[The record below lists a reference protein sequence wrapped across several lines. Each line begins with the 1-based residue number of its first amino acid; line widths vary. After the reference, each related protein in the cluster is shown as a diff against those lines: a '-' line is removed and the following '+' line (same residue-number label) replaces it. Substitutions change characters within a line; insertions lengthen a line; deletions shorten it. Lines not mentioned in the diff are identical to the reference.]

1 MRSQVFALPIA
12 FALMAAPAQAL
23 YQEYQL
29 AGSIAAAPSYSFA
42 TGQYRLY
49 DNQVLLRR
57 DFLAFEYD
65 VDSLYADYAYGISQ
79 YVRAGA
85 SGKAHVFDYQNLNHI
100 VDSSTGAEIN
110 SVALNSPYY
119 RGNVFAEAR
128 YRELSLRYLVG
139 AQRYHLSRRESAD
152 RALRVES
159 PSTALVNQV
168 ALGYWR
174 IQAPRP
180 YAINGIAAFVT
191 TEVQQMQSGYVW
203 ELNGVPLSSARK
215 EVIIHELHIRAGDE
229 FAGGALRL
237 MAALRAGAT
246 NFSLPGESQDLIQS
260 FSVGGPEARYRRLA
274 GYAFSEFRA
283 PTFALL
289 NLDAMVH
296 AGGPVNLWF
305 VADAV
310 MFDRE
315 PRGLRVSSGQEALSA
330 ADREFNGQRFHA
342 GAGVG
347 LIFDLP
353 QGMLGSR
360 SALFAR
366 AEVPFF
372 AAGGSRFQIFLGM
385 NGQVF

>member
-1 MRSQVFALPIA
+1 MRRQLFASLIA
-12 FALMAAPAQAL
+12 LALWGTPVWAL

-29 AGSIAAAPSYSFA
+29 AGSIAAAPSYSFG

-49 DNQVLLRR
+49 DNQVLLRK

-65 VDSLYADYAYGISQ
+65 LDSFYADYAYGISQ
-79 YVRAGA
+79 YFRAGV
-85 SGKAHVFDYQNLNHI
+85 SGKAHLFDYQNLNHI
-100 VDSSTGAEIN
+100 VDSSTGAEIK
-110 SVALNSPYY
+110 SVALNAPYY
-119 RGNVFAEAR
+119 RGNIFAEAR
-128 YRELSLRYLVG
+128 FRELALRYLVG
-139 AQRYHLSRRESAD
+139 AQKYDLSRRENAD

-159 PSTALVNQV
+159 PGTALVNQV
-168 ALGYWR
+168 AFGYWHLV
-174 IQAPRP
+174 APRP

-191 TEVQQMQSGYVW
+191 TEVQQMQSAYVW
-203 ELNGVPLSSARK
+203 EFNGAPLSSARK

-237 MAALRAGAT
+237 MAAARAGAT
-246 NFSLPGESQDLIQS
+246 NFSLPGESQDVIQS
-260 FSVGGPEARYRRLA
+260 FSVGGPEARYRRVA

-283 PTFALL
+283 PAFGLI
-289 NLDAMVH
+289 NLDAIVH

-310 MFDRE
+310 TFDR
-315 PRGLRVSSGQEALSA
+315 P
-330 ADREFNGQRFHA
+330 FNGERFHA

-372 AAGGSRFQIFLGM
+372 AAGGNRFQVFMGM

>member
-1 MRSQVFALPIA
+1 MRRQIFALPVT
-12 FALMAAPAQAL
+12 FALMAAPAHAL

-57 DFLAFEYD
+57 DFIAFEYD

-79 YVRAGA
+79 YVRAGI

-100 VDSSTGAEIN
+100 VDSSTGAEIK

-180 YAINGIAAFVT
+180 YAINGISAFAT

-310 MFDRE
+310 TF
-315 PRGLRVSSGQEALSA
+315 
-330 ADREFNGQRFHA
+330 DREFNGQRFHA

>member
-1 MRSQVFALPIA
+1 MLRLPLALLLAFVFVSP
-12 FALMAAPAQAL
+12 PASAL

-49 DNQVLLRR
+49 DNQVLLRK
-57 DFLAFEYD
+57 DFVAFEYD
-65 VDSLYADYAYGISQ
+65 LDSLYADYAYGISQ
-79 YVRAGA
+79 YFRAGV

-100 VDSSTGAEIN
+100 VDSSTGAEIK
-110 SVALNSPYY
+110 SVALNAPYY
-119 RGNVFAEAR
+119 RANFFTEAR
-128 YRELSLRYLVG
+128 YRELALRYLVG
-139 AQRYHLSRRESAD
+139 AQKYKLSRRESAD
-152 RALRVES
+152 RALRVEF
-159 PSTALVNQV
+159 PGTALVNQV
-168 ALGYWR
+168 ALGYWQ
-174 IQAPRP
+174 IFAPRP

-203 ELNGVPLSSARK
+203 ELNGAPVSSARK
-215 EVIIHELHIRAGDE
+215 EVIIHELHVRAGDE
-229 FAGGALRL
+229 FWGGALRL
-237 MAALRAGAT
+237 MAAARAGAT

-260 FSVGGPEARYRRLA
+260 FSVGGPEARYRRIA

-283 PTFALL
+283 PAFALV
-289 NLDAMVH
+289 NLDAIVR

-305 VADAV
+305 VTDVAN
-310 MFDRE
+310 F
-315 PRGLRVSSGQEALSA
+315 
-330 ADREFNGQRFHA
+330 DREFNNRRVHA

-347 LIFDLP
+347 VILDLP

-372 AAGGSRFQIFLGM
+372 AAGGNRFQVFMGM